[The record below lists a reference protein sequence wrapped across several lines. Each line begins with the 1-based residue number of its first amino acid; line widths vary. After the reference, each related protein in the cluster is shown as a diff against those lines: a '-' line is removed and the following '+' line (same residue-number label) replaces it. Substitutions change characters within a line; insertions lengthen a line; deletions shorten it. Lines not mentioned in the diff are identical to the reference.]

1 MVLKGTWQTT
11 LPLLG
16 EIWFYFYKI
25 GAFCKLC
32 LCFITIIFSFFP
44 NVLQPPM
51 SVVGNSVYKLLVKAR
66 LCRRT
71 VKQINLAVAPT
82 GVTVS
87 LPGLD
92 PHDMERRR

>member
-1 MVLKGTWQTT
+1 MNFLMDF
-11 LPLLG
+11 L
-16 EIWFYFYKI
+16 Y
-25 GAFCKLC
+25 
-32 LCFITIIFSFFP
+32 SFFP

-51 SVVGNSVYKLLVKAR
+51 AVLGNSIHKLLVKAR
-66 LCRRT
+66 ICRRT
-71 VKQINLAVAPT
+71 VKQVNVAVAPT